1 MARLKY
7 IISLGFVLAALL
19 SGLFYSC
26 NWEARRQKASAEI
39 EAVQATTD
47 YQIEYARQLA
57 RCKR

>member
-1 MARLKY
+1 MRIPILSLVAAAALGGFFISMNIEAVREQERARL
-7 IISLGFVLAALL
+7 
-19 SGLFYSC
+19 
-26 NWEARRQKASAEI
+26 